1 MKRNDCEH
9 QNGHCQMPIGHGND
23 VKCRFVCDDC
33 NEEFESE
40 DRCFRQISIRM
51 DISQPVSAGEFEP
64 SVAVSKGASQIVGE
78 IIMEYALAEHTLR
91 ETLKQLPGHDDR
103 NYMSENLKRLERR
116 LPQILEQT
124 TGEEWKTAFKKC
136 VKELRSAFDAVQPKR
151 NTLAHGQ
158 LEVHVSETISISASG
173 EEDIPT
179 EPSESWYTLK
189 LPKKDEVSQ
198 QVEVSLS
205 ESELSKVLA
214 EAMELRNQVGVLQE
228 LAGFQRTLS
237 SRDTP

>member
-9 QNGHCQMPIGHGND
+9 QIERCQMPIGHGND
-23 VKCRFVCDDC
+23 VKCRFVCADC
-33 NEEFESE
+33 NEELESE
-40 DRCFRQISIRM
+40 GRCLTQIGIRM
-51 DISQPVSAGEFEP
+51 DMSQPVSARELKP
-64 SVAVSKGASQIVGE
+64 PVAVSKEASQIVGE

-91 ETLKQLPGHDDR
+91 ETLKQLPRHDDR
-103 NYMSENLKRLERR
+103 NYMSENLKRLKRQ

-124 TGEEWKTAFKKC
+124 TGEEWKTAFQKC

-151 NTLAHGQ
+151 NTLVHGR
-158 LEVHVSETISISASG
+158 LEVHVSKTIFINASG

-179 EPSESWYTLK
+179 EPSESWCTMK
-189 LPKKDEVSQ
+189 HPQ
-198 QVEVSLS
+198 HGTVSLS
-205 ESELSKVLA
+205 ESELSKVLT

-228 LAGFQRTLS
+228 LAGFQRTLN